1 MAKKNKEDD
10 WSPEFN
16 QALSKATDHYTEMKK
31 LEPVSLEQKL
41 KIENA
46 KEQLDH
52 LKKID
57 GDWQNLEFLV
67 DLVVYKKSDGKLKAC
82 LIYPGAEQKTMGDYA
97 DAYEWCKLSE
107 ETQEMVTYFKIWRKR
122 IIIDQNLAE
131 L

>member
-1 MAKKNKEDD
+1 
-10 WSPEFN
+10 
-16 QALSKATDHYTEMKK
+16 MKK

-107 ETQEMVTYFKIWRKR
+107 ETQEMVTDFVVEHNLTKLSWNRPKISWIIVSSFILLMKR
-122 IIIDQNLAE
+122 ALSVSMVHTVPT
-131 L
+131 

>member
-1 MAKKNKEDD
+1 
-10 WSPEFN
+10 
-16 QALSKATDHYTEMKK
+16 MKK
-31 LEPVSLEQKL
+31 LEPISLEQKL

-82 LIYPGAEQKTMGDYA
+82 IIYPGAEQKTMGDYA

-107 ETQEMVTYFKIWRKR
+107 ETQEMVTDFAVEH
-122 IIIDQNLAE
+122 NLTK
-131 L
+131 LS